1 MAMDFSMSSIL
12 GGLVFGVFGIY
23 LLRLGKREGKLRPM
37 IIGLTLMVF
46 PYFVG
51 NPWILWSLGAGLT
64 VYGYLP

>member
-51 NPWILWSLGAGLT
+51 NPWILWGLGAGLT